1 LSKLLTRGR
10 LKSIREDVVK
20 FTSSVKSDKKLVKH
34 IININKAHMVMLAE
48 QKIVDRA
55 VGTKILGALA
65 GLKRG
70 LRLKAFL
77 QDAHMAVEEEVI
89 EATGREVGGNLHIA
103 KSRNDQVS
111 TAIRMALREELINL
125 LTLIMNLQDT
135 IIALSKEH
143 VQTLIPGYTHLQPAQ
158 PITFAHY
165 LLSFFDALGRDSD
178 RIIEVYTRV
187 DRCPMGAGALATTS
201 FSISRERVSSL
212 LGFGDVLENSFD
224 AVSSRD
230 FLLEIL
236 GALSILAV
244 DISRLVEDLII
255 WCTSEFRI
263 IDLPDEF
270 SSTSSIMPQKKNP
283 EVLEVIRAR
292 TGHVI
297 GDLVS
302 SLTVMK
308 ALPSSYNLDLQ
319 EVTPR
324 VWNALETM
332 GRALRMLSSLMPSLK
347 VNSDVF
353 ERSDLTFTT
362 ATQLANMLVRK
373 HSVPFRT
380 AHNIVGALVRDLVEK
395 DESLGDVSPERLD
408 ETAKRVGGIHLK
420 VNPEDISS
428 AISPSG
434 FVESHNVRGGPS
446 KNEVLKMIASR
457 KELLESSKSRLLE
470 RKERLRNAEKTLDH
484 IVNSYLTSSLN
495 RKV

>member
-1 LSKLLTRGR
+1 
-10 LKSIREDVVK
+10 
-20 FTSSVKSDKKLVKH
+20 
-34 IININKAHMVMLAE
+34 
-48 QKIVDRA
+48 
-55 VGTKILGALA
+55 
-65 GLKRG
+65 
-70 LRLKAFL
+70 
-77 QDAHMAVEEEVI
+77 
-89 EATGREVGGNLHIA
+89 
-103 KSRNDQVS
+103 
-111 TAIRMALREELINL
+111 
-125 LTLIMNLQDT
+125 
-135 IIALSKEH
+135 
-143 VQTLIPGYTHLQPAQ
+143 
-158 PITFAHY
+158 
-165 LLSFFDALGRDSD
+165 
-178 RIIEVYTRV
+178 
-187 DRCPMGAGALATTS
+187 LATTS

-380 AHNIVGALVRDLVEK
+380 AHNIVGALVRDLIEK

-428 AISPSG
+428 AISPSV